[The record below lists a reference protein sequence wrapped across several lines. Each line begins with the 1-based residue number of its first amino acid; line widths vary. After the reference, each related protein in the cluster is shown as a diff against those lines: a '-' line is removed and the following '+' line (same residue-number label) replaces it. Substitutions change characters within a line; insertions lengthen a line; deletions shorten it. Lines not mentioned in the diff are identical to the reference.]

1 MNISRP
7 PDGFRIHFRYEKIEK
22 AVAAE
27 SVRNEKFGRTWGDLL
42 ERLKMTAH
50 IEGRPAPHIGNGCRL
65 FVSDPDPEA
74 GTPRILVGYLV
85 LGETVSIRLVV
96 LDSGDVA
103 RILSEPDRGQDVG
116 RR

>member
-7 PDGFRIHFRYEKIEK
+7 PDGFRIHFKYEKIER

-27 SVRNEKFGRTWGDLL
+27 ITRSEKFGRAWGDLL

-50 IEGRPAPHIGNGCRL
+50 IEGCPAPHVGNGCRL

-74 GTPRILVGYLV
+74 GTPRIMVGYLV
-85 LGETVSIRLVV
+85 LGETISIRLAVV
-96 LDSGDVA
+96 DNSGVA
-103 RILSEPDRGQDVG
+103 RIFSQTG
-116 RR
+116 